1 MSFVPRMSKKLKP
14 TELQND
20 LHDQRPK
27 TQDPR
32 SPPWKHLHEKPHP
45 RQTQARRKQ
54 SRLREEMVLLSGE
67 VDFV

>member
-1 MSFVPRMSKKLKP
+1 MQSQREPHEDEDEDEEQEQQQQCYDSSSSMSFVPRMSKKPKP

-32 SPPWKHLHEKPHP
+32 SPP
-45 RQTQARRKQ
+45 
-54 SRLREEMVLLSGE
+54 
-67 VDFV
+67 